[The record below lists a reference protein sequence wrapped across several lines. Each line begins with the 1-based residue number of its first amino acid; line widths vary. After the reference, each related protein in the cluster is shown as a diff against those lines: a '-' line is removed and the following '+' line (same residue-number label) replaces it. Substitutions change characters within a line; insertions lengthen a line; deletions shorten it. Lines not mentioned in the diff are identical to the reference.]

1 MKDAMITAARTKEC
15 VIPGNRANSP
25 IMTLQSLQY
34 FGFGSIPY
42 LQVSRVSSNSELI
55 AVAGPLNTGNSIV
68 WPDVT
73 QFCDFTI
80 WRWPE
85 VDAWAQSYSKDVLLR
100 PVNEV

>member
-1 MKDAMITAARTKEC
+1 MADKFCDVVVRTSQVSMKDAMITAARTKEC
-15 VIPGNRANSP
+15 VIPGYRANSSV
-25 IMTLQSLQY
+25 MSLQSLQY

-80 WRWPE
+80 
-85 VDAWAQSYSKDVLLR
+85 
-100 PVNEV
+100 